1 MASHAA
7 ATGIVDDGLA
17 IAGADGKSS
26 QVQKVSVEIINDADN
41 EARRLALETEAQS
54 RRYVHGSW
62 SLLPSQS
69 VSVQSLSVT

>member
-7 ATGIVDDGLA
+7 ATGVVDDGLA

-54 RRYVHGSW
+54 RRYGSI
-62 SLLPSQS
+62 LLPSIWEDTQER
-69 VSVQSLSVT
+69 TFK